1 MRAGVLI
8 PQGWLGEYSGWTTPR
23 AFQRAIEVATRA
35 EQLGFESVWVNDHL
49 TPEEPNRRAPLLE
62 SFVLLAGV
70 ASATRTI
77 RMGHL
82 VLCAGYRNPGVML
95 KMITTLDAASGG
107 RVDLGLGAGWKRDDW
122 VDYGYGD
129 LGVGARLRI
138 LEDHLERAVVLRE
151 LESGRDP
158 IGSPIGSNPA
168 PVQKR
173 MPIIVG
179 GNGAEITW
187 RLAARYADEVNVD
200 GLLPHELEV
209 LLPVLRSRCEEIG
222 RDPDTLR
229 VSAHYWYGNAA
240 PPGQERV
247 EHLVAYRE
255 LGVHRV
261 MSLPLGAALS
271 DEPLESYAEDARS
284 AGIESGGEPHRRIR
298 EEGSGHG
305 CTADR
310 PFR

>member
-8 PQGWLGEYSGWTTPR
+8 PQGWLGEYSGWATPR
-23 AFQRAIEVATRA
+23 AFRRAVEVATRA
-35 EQLGFESVWVNDHL
+35 EELGFESVWVNDHL
-49 TPEEPNRRAPLLE
+49 TPEEPIRQAPLLE

-82 VLCAGYRNPGVML
+82 VLCAGYRNPGMML

-122 VDYGYGD
+122 VEYGYGD
-129 LGVGARLRI
+129 RDVGSRLRI
-138 LEDHLERAVVLRE
+138 LEDHLEMAVTLRGPRTCE
-151 LESGRDP
+151 ESLAASIR
-158 IGSPIGSNPA
+158 SNPA
-168 PVQKR
+168 PVQEA

-179 GNGAEITW
+179 GNGTEVTW
-187 RLAARYADEVNVD
+187 RLAARYADELNVD
-200 GLLPHELEV
+200 GLLPHELEP
-209 LLPVLRSRCEEIG
+209 LLPVLRSRCEEVG

-240 PPGQERV
+240 PPGPERV
-247 EHLVAYRE
+247 EHLAAYRA

-261 MSLPLGAALS
+261 MALPLGAAVG
-271 DEPLESYAEDARS
+271 DEPLEAFADDALS
-284 AGIESGGEPHRRIR
+284 AGVELG
-298 EEGSGHG
+298 
-305 CTADR
+305 
-310 PFR
+310 